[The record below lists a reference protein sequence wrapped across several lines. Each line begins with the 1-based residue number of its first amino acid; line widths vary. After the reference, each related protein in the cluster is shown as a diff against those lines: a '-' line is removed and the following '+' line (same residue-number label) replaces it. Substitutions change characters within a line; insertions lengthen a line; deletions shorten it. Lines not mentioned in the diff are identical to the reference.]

1 MRTRVKID
9 FNKELYNYMI
19 EELKNYAEIME
30 DKNAEKLINTIEKY
44 VSLGMEED
52 GEEYAVIQLFP
63 NDTSE
68 LIAILS
74 IAASISVD
82 KPKDHYENLKEL
94 RNKQSD

>member
-44 VSLGMEED
+44 VRLGRTRMEK
-52 GEEYAVIQLFP
+52 
-63 NDTSE
+63 NM
-68 LIAILS
+68 
-74 IAASISVD
+74 
-82 KPKDHYENLKEL
+82 H
-94 RNKQSD
+94 

>member
-44 VSLGMEED
+44 MRLGKDED
-52 GEEYAVIQLFP
+52 GEEYALIQLFP
-63 NDTSE
+63 NDISE

-82 KPKDHYENLKEL
+82 KPKDHYGNLKMKRIEHIE
-94 RNKQSD
+94 